1 MKRTAI
7 SVALVA
13 MGACKRRSSMANAL
27 ASAALASP
35 MGIGFRT
42 FTSFVGTVD
51 RIFRRFGHS
60 ANSGQTIFWV
70 RNSGDEKEFRLS
82 VANEGTVAAMV
93 TLLENSRQRGTKVE
107 VSAIARQCKSTKA
120 VSVAAGYKIKLCR

>member
-13 MGACKRRSSMANAL
+13 MGLLVNSAHPANAL
-27 ASAALASP
+27 AC
-35 MGIGFRT
+35 GGFGVTDEVDSET

-51 RIFRRFGHS
+51 RVSVFGHG

-107 VSAIARQCKSTKA
+107 VCYCESNTSLPKA